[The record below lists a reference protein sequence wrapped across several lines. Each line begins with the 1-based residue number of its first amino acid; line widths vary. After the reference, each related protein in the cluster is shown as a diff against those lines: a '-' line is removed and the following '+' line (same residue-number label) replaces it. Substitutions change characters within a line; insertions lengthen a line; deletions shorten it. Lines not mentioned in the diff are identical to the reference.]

1 MQSIVKMQSV
11 FRAKAAGDAYR
22 SLSKLR
28 VLTIALDGANIPN
41 FFRYFA
47 SRFKIATGANPPIT
61 TLKSFLHLL
70 NDSDFDFEE
79 ELELENLRQLVVRR
93 IRENTQSDAQL
104 NELDIKIALLVQNH
118 ITLDEVLKTTSSLT
132 KKKAQR
138 RMSMPVSAT
147 NNPFTLK
154 SLDRESRDRLVLY
167 QQLFYLLQ
175 TQPSYFSK
183 LFFMM
188 SKTGLFTDRMKK
200 QIENSVLT
208 IFGYAQ
214 NSREEY
220 LLLKLFK
227 VRSILRPHM
236 SILSRCFATYFTY
249 LLFTLGTQ

>member
-1 MQSIVKMQSV
+1 MS
-11 FRAKAAGDAYR
+11 
-22 SLSKLR
+22 SLL
-28 VLTIALDGANIPN
+28 
-41 FFRYFA
+41 
-47 SRFKIATGANPPIT
+47 ATGANPPIS
-61 TLKSFLHLL
+61 TLKTFLHLL

-79 ELELENLRQLVVRR
+79 ELELENLRQRVVRL

-132 KKKAQR
+132 KKKQQR
-138 RMSMPVSAT
+138 RMSMPISAT
-147 NNPFTLK
+147 SNPFTLK

-175 TQPSYFSK
+175 TQPAYFSK

-188 SKTGLFTDRMKK
+188 SKTGLFSDRIKK
-200 QIENSVLT
+200 QIEGVVLT
-208 IFGYAQ
+208 LFGYAQ

-227 VRSILRPHM
+227 VPLPILCPFFVGDGGFLYVLHA
-236 SILSRCFATYFTY
+236 ITTY
-249 LLFTLGTQ
+249 

>member
-1 MQSIVKMQSV
+1 MLA
-11 FRAKAAGDAYR
+11 F
-22 SLSKLR
+22 L
-28 VLTIALDGANIPN
+28 
-41 FFRYFA
+41 
-47 SRFKIATGANPPIT
+47 ATGVNPPIT

-79 ELELENLRQLVVRR
+79 ELELENLRQMVVRR

-118 ITLDEVLKTTSSLT
+118 ITLDEVLKTTTSLT

-147 NNPFTLK
+147 SNPYTLK

-175 TQPSYFSK
+175 TQPAYFSR

-188 SKTGLFTDRMKK
+188 SKTGLFTDRIKK
-200 QIENSVLT
+200 QIEGVVLT
-208 IFGYAQ
+208 MFGYAQ

-227 VRSILRPHM
+227 VKQGTRVHGPWTRQRGPSTIYLPNPSLNAFCSNLFSRKSTRS
-236 SILSRCFATYFTY
+236 
-249 LLFTLGTQ
+249 

>member
-1 MQSIVKMQSV
+1 M
-11 FRAKAAGDAYR
+11 
-22 SLSKLR
+22 
-28 VLTIALDGANIPN
+28 
-41 FFRYFA
+41 
-47 SRFKIATGANPPIT
+47 
-61 TLKSFLHLL
+61 
-70 NDSDFDFEE
+70 
-79 ELELENLRQLVVRR
+79 RQLVVRR

-147 NNPFTLK
+147 SNPFTLK

-183 LFFMM
+183 LLFMM

-227 VRSILRPHM
+227 VKYILRPHM
-236 SILSRCFATYFTY
+236 SNLSLYFVAYILTC
-249 LLFTLGTQ
+249 TLPWGHNSNQYSTKSTRS